1 MKFAP
6 VLLLFSVSL
15 AGCGSAYV
23 NSTTP
28 PTDPNPPSSGPPT
41 EGVVSINFD
50 DGYESA
56 YEIGLPIVEQAGFK
70 TTQFIITKLVGTPGY
85 VTTGQI
91 LAMQNSGHEIG
102 DHTRTHPDLSTLTP
116 AQQKDEIVGAQQ
128 DLINLGVT
136 PTSFAFPFGAHD
148 DSTQS
153 ILAAAGFTAARTT
166 NKGVNDENSDPL
178 LLNCWVISPAGVTT
192 DINQITQAIDDAQAN
207 GKWLI
212 LLFHRIDETGNP
224 ISVPHTLLQGTVDHL
239 VEKKTKVITLKQG
252 PALYHLK

>member
-1 MKFAP
+1 M
-6 VLLLFSVSL
+6 L
-15 AGCGSAYV
+15 AA
-23 NSTTP
+23 
-28 PTDPNPPSSGPPT
+28 SSGPPSA
-41 EGVVSINFD
+41 GVVSINFD

-56 YEIGLPIVEQAGFK
+56 YEIGLPIVEHAGFK

-102 DHTRTHPDLSTLTP
+102 DHTRTHPNLTALTP
-116 AQQKDEIVGAQQ
+116 ARQKDEIVGAQK
-128 DLINLGVT
+128 DLISIGVA
-136 PTSFAFPFGAHD
+136 PTSFAFPFGAHN

-153 ILAAAGFTAARTT
+153 ILADAGFSAARTT

-178 LLNCWVISPAGVTT
+178 LLNCWVIAPEGVTT

-212 LLFHRIDETGNP
+212 LLFHRVDETGNP
-224 ISVPHTLLQGTVDHL
+224 ISVPHTLLQKTVDHL
-239 VEKKTKVITLKQG
+239 VEKKTKVVTVKQG
-252 PALYHLK
+252 LALYRLK

>member
-1 MKFAP
+1 MLTVQLRQRIQIHP
-6 VLLLFSVSL
+6 RP
-15 AGCGSAYV
+15 GRR
-23 NSTTP
+23 P
-28 PTDPNPPSSGPPT
+28 
-41 EGVVSINFD
+41 GVVSINFD
-50 DGYESA
+50 DGYESP
-56 YEIGLPIVEQAGFK
+56 YEIGCRSSKQAGFK
-70 TTQFIITKLVGTPGY
+70 TTQFIITKLVGSR
-85 VTTGQI
+85 VRHLGQI

-102 DHTRTHPDLSTLTP
+102 DHTRTHPDLTTLTP
-116 AQQKDEIVGAQQ
+116 EQQKDEIVGAQQ

-166 NKGVNDENSDPL
+166 NKGVNDKNSDPL
-178 LLNCWVISPAGVTT
+178 LLDCWVIAPEGVTA

-224 ISVPHTLLQGTVDHL
+224 ISVPHALLQQTVDHL
-239 VEKKTKVITLKQG
+239 VEKKTKVVTLNRG
-252 PALYHLK
+252 WHCTT

>member
-6 VLLLFSVSL
+6 VLLLLSVL
-15 AGCGSAYV
+15 LTGCASAPV
-23 NSTTP
+23 SGPTP
-28 PTDPNPPSSGPPT
+28 IPPSSGPPA

-56 YEIGLPIVEQAGFK
+56 FEIGVPIVEQAGFK
-70 TTQFIITKLVGTPGY
+70 TTQFIVTKNVGTPGY
-85 VTTGQI
+85 VTVGQI
-91 LAMQNSGHEIG
+91 LAMQNSGHEIA
-102 DHTRTHPDLSTLTP
+102 DHTRTHPNLTTLTP

-128 DLINLGVT
+128 DLMTIGVKT
-136 PTSFAFPFGAHD
+136 TIFAFPFGAHN

-153 ILAAAGFTAARTT
+153 ILADAHFTAARTT

-178 LLNCWVISPAGVTT
+178 LLNCWVIAPEGVTT

-212 LLFHRIDETGNP
+212 LLFHRIDEAGNP
-224 ISVPHTLLQGTVDHL
+224 ISVSHTLLQETIDRL
-239 VEKKTKVITLKQG
+239 VEKKTRVITMKQG
-252 PALYHLK
+252 LALFQLK

>member
-1 MKFAP
+1 MKFIP
-6 VLLLFSVSL
+6 VFLLLFVSL
-15 AGCGSAYV
+15 AGCGSASV

-28 PTDPNPPSSGPPT
+28 PADPNPPSSAPPT

-56 YEIGLPIVEQAGFK
+56 YEIGLPIVQQAGFK
-70 TTQFIITKLVGTPGY
+70 TTQFIITRLVGTPGY

-102 DHTRTHPDLSTLTP
+102 DHTRTHPDLTKLTP

-136 PTSFAFPFGAHD
+136 ATSFAFPYGAHD

-153 ILAAAGFTAARTT
+153 ILAAAGFTAARST
-166 NKGVNDENSDPL
+166 NKAFNDQNSDPL
-178 LLNCWVISPAGVTT
+178 LLNCWVIAPAGVTT
-192 DINQITQAIDDAQAN
+192 DINQITQAIDDSQTN

-224 ISVPHTLLQGTVDHL
+224 ISVSHTLLQETVDHL

-252 PALYHLK
+252 LARYHLK